1 MPEWAHWSML
11 NMEKASESEKSD
23 SVRFYTKLNEMRAE
37 SNTLDWTPDKF
48 VSLNPSGT
56 KGYHYIS
63 VYKMRRNL
71 APLFAKHKI
80 EFIPKYYDVEL
91 KQVGS
96 SYYWVT
102 HLEARMIDTE
112 SGFETSAYSIGGAP
126 VSDKGISISK
136 AFALKEWLSDQFLLI
151 DGMIDPEEDSPASMT
166 KTFVKKEPVEEEAAK
181 SQILAKSIRPIEP
194 VPPKTESEPA
204 KVEKAESVPTK
215 TPVTESAP
223 AKVEKAESAPAVLAD
238 DGVPED
244 KEGVPIPQM
253 NAIKNIFK
261 IRTQWAKDGKMSV
274 EEYNQM
280 SADYLEVNDS
290 ASSVVFIKKYRVI
303 M

>member
-1 MPEWAHWSML
+1 MPEWVHWSML

-48 VSLNPSGT
+48 VSLNSTGT

-151 DGMIDPEEDSPASMT
+151 DGMIDPEEDTPAPVA
-166 KTFVKKEPVEEEAAK
+166 KAFVKKEPSEEEAAK
-181 SQILAKSIRPIEP
+181 SQILAKSIRPLDP
-194 VPPKTESEPA
+194 VPPKTDS
-204 KVEKAESVPTK
+204 
-215 TPVTESAP
+215 TPV
-223 AKVEKAESAPAVLAD
+223 KVDKAESAPADPPVKVSAQESAPAVPAD
-238 DGVPED
+238 DGVPEN

>member
-1 MPEWAHWSML
+1 ML

-48 VSLNPSGT
+48 VSLNPAGT

-80 EFIPKYYDVEL
+80 EFIPRYYDVEL

-151 DGMIDPEEDSPASMT
+151 DGMIDPEEDTPAPVT
-166 KTFVKKEPVEEEAAK
+166 KAFVRKEPAEEEAAK
-181 SQILAKSIRPIEP
+181 SQILAKSIRPLEP
-194 VPPKTESEPA
+194 VPPKTESVPA
-204 KVEKAESVPTK
+204 KVAKV
-215 TPVTESAP
+215 ESAP
-223 AKVEKAESAPAVLAD
+223 VDPPVKVSAQESAPAVLAD
-238 DGVPED
+238 DGVPGD

-253 NAIKNIFK
+253 NAIKIIFK

-290 ASSVVFIKKYRVI
+290 ASSVVFIKNYRVI